1 MIDPWMIGPLTLG
14 LILLLGTLLTR
25 VKGIRAAVTLVLTKI
40 PMVERP
46 KWHVPLKTKLMFTA
60 AVLILYFAMGNIPL
74 FGLSPESMDLFGQ
87 WRAIFAGERFSLS
100 AVGILPI
107 ISASLILQILAG
119 PKLGKLDLSDP
130 KDQAFYLNLHKLLVL
145 CFVFLASFSYVIGFY
160 KPDPWL
166 AYQLGVSLQVI
177 SFLIFLQVFFGG
189 MLIYYMEGVV
199 TKWGVGS
206 GIGIL
211 IVAGVTQ
218 QLIIGLISWMP
229 DSSGLAVG
237 VIPRWIEITQQVV
250 PYKQSESW
258 LAFIFQNYLI
268 ALITTVAV
276 FILVVYLTCAR
287 IDVRIPGYLKRRRC
301 RGKVRFP
308 IKLMH
313 FSYAIVAPLVFFPGG
328 RVIQANIQA
337 IGRMLWSKGFT
348 IFGRYDAQGNA
359 VPGLMYYLDP
369 IYSPRDWV
377 PSLVHISTPT
387 IAGWQIAV
395 RLAVDISIMVA
406 VAMLI
411 ALIWLKLTPGLET
424 RDIKA
429 MVRDSGLPIYGHRS
443 GLKAIKRAVDQSA
456 PRIAILGCGI
466 LGALLVVANMFGT
479 LGNVSV
485 LYLIVSV
492 IVIYGVYGE
501 VRSGLC

>member
-1 MIDPWMIGPLTLG
+1 MIDPLTFG
-14 LILLLGTLLTR
+14 LILLLGALLTR
-25 VKGIRAAVTLVLTKI
+25 VKGIRAALTLVLAKI

-46 KWHVPLKTKLMFTA
+46 RRHVPLKTKLMFTA
-60 AVLILYFAMGNIPL
+60 AILILYFAMGNIPL
-74 FGLSPESMDLFGQ
+74 FGLSPELMELFVQ
-87 WRAIFAGERFSLS
+87 WRTVFAGEMFSLS
-100 AVGILPI
+100 AVGIMPI

-145 CFVFLASFSYVIGFY
+145 CFVFLASFTYAIGFY
-160 KPDPWL
+160 KPDSGL
-166 AYQLGVSLQVI
+166 AYQLGVSIQFI

-189 MLIYYMEGVV
+189 LLLYYMEGVI

-206 GIGIL
+206 GIGIF

-218 QLIIGLISWMP
+218 QLIIGLINWMP

-250 PYKQSESW
+250 LYKQSEDW
-258 LAFIFQNYLI
+258 LAFIFQNHLI
-268 ALITTVAV
+268 ALITTVTA
-276 FILVVYLTCAR
+276 FLLVVYLTCAR

-308 IKLMH
+308 ITLMH

-328 RVIQANIQA
+328 WAILASVQG
-337 IGRMLWSKGFT
+337 IGRLLWSRGFT
-348 IFGRYDAQGNA
+348 IFGTYDAYGNPVA
-359 VPGLMYYLDP
+359 GCLAYYLEP
-369 IYSPRDWV
+369 IYSPWDWI
-377 PSLVHISTPT
+377 PSLVHISTQT

-395 RLAVDISIMVA
+395 RLTVTVSIMVA
-406 VAMLI
+406 GAMLI

-429 MVRDSGLPIYGHRS
+429 MVRDSGLPIYGHRN
-443 GLKAIKRAVDQSA
+443 GLKAIKRAVDRIA
-456 PRIAILGCGI
+456 PKIAILGCGI
-466 LGALLVVANMFGT
+466 LGALLVVTNMFGT

-501 VRSGLC
+501 VRSGRC

>member
-1 MIDPWMIGPLTLG
+1 MIDPWMIGPLTFG
-14 LILLLGTLLTR
+14 LILLLGALLTR

-46 KWHVPLKTKLMFTA
+46 RWHVPLKTKLMFTA
-60 AVLILYFAMGNIPL
+60 AILILYFAMGNIPL

-87 WRAIFAGERFSLS
+87 WRAIFAGERFSLT
-100 AVGILPI
+100 ALGIMPI

-160 KPDPWL
+160 KPDPGL
-166 AYQLGVSLQVI
+166 AYQLGVSLQFI

-218 QLIIGLISWMP
+218 QLITGLINWMP

-276 FILVVYLTCAR
+276 FLLVVYLTCAR

-308 IKLMH
+308 ITLMH

-328 RVIQANIQA
+328 WAILACVQG
-337 IGRMLWSKGFT
+337 IGRLLWSRGIT
-348 IFGRYDAQGNA
+348 RFGTYDAQGNA
-359 VPGLMYYLDP
+359 VSGLMYYLDP
-369 IYSPRDWV
+369 IYSPWDWI

-395 RLAVDISIMVA
+395 RLAVTVSIMVA

-429 MVRDSGLPIYGHRS
+429 MVRDSGLPIYGHRN
-443 GLKAIKRAVDQSA
+443 GLKAIKRAVDRIA
-456 PRIAILGCGI
+456 PKIAILGCGI

>member
-1 MIDPWMIGPLTLG
+1 M
-14 LILLLGTLLTR
+14 
-25 VKGIRAAVTLVLTKI
+25 RAAVTLFLTKI

-46 KWHVPLKTKLMFTA
+46 RRHVPLKTKLMFTA

-74 FGLSPESMDLFGQ
+74 FGLSPESMELFVQ
-87 WRAIFAGERFSLS
+87 WRTVFAGEMFSLS
-100 AVGILPI
+100 AVGIMPI

-119 PKLGKLDLSDP
+119 PKLGKLDLSNP

-145 CFVFLASFSYVIGFY
+145 CFVFLTSFVYAISFY
-160 KPDPWL
+160 KPDPGL
-166 AYQLGVSLQVI
+166 AYQLGVSLQFI

-189 MLIYYMEGVV
+189 MLIYYMEGVI

-218 QLIIGLISWMP
+218 QLITGLINWIP

-237 VIPRWIEITQQVV
+237 VIPRWLEITQQVV
-250 PYKQSESW
+250 LYKQSEGW

-268 ALITTVAV
+268 ALITTVTV
-276 FILVVYLTCAR
+276 FLLVIYLTCAR

-308 IKLMH
+308 ITLMH

-328 RVIQANIQA
+328 WAILASVQG
-337 IGRMLWSKGFT
+337 IGRLLWSRGFT
-348 IFGRYDAQGNA
+348 IFGTYDAYGNPVA
-359 VPGLMYYLDP
+359 GCLAYYLGP
-369 IYSPRDWV
+369 IYSPWDWV
-377 PSLVHISTPT
+377 PTLVHSSYPT

-395 RLAVDISIMVA
+395 RLAVNISIMVA

-429 MVRDSGLPIYGHRS
+429 MVRDSGLPIYGHRN
-443 GLKAIKRAVDQSA
+443 GLKAIKRAVDRIA
-456 PRIAILGCGI
+456 PKIAILGCGI
-466 LGALLVVANMFGT
+466 LGALLVVTNMFGT

-501 VRSGLC
+501 VCSEMY